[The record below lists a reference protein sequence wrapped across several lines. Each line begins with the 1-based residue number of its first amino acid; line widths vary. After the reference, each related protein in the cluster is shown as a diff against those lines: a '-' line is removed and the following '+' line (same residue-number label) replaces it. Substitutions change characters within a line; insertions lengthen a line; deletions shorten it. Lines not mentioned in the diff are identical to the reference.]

1 MQFLNKLVG
10 SCIILFLPIVG
21 WTQKNELAFSIGS
34 VTASERQPLKLGADT
49 ALQINYGRRLF
60 EFNNVALYGEVHF
73 LASPNREVTAGPQI
87 ATRDVA
93 SLYLTPGLR
102 LKFLPK
108 AKLSPFVAI
117 GGGLA
122 LYEQSTK
129 LRNNQANP
137 VSRELTRGAFNFG
150 GGADLRIW
158 RSLSLRSEF
167 RDFITGSP
175 NYNLPSIR
183 GTQHNPV
190 ISGGIVLQWH

>member
-1 MQFLNKLVG
+1 MRFSNKLVG
-10 SCIILFLPIVG
+10 CCIFLLLPKVI

-34 VTASERQPLKLGADT
+34 VTASERQPLKLGADST
-49 ALQINYGRRLF
+49 LQINYGRRLF
-60 EFNNVALYGEVHF
+60 EFNNVALYAEVHF
-73 LASPNREVTAGPQI
+73 LASPNREVTVGPQI

-93 SLYLTPGLR
+93 SLYLTPGFR

-108 AKLSPFVAI
+108 AKLSPFVAV
-117 GGGLA
+117 GGGFA

-137 VSRELTRGAFNFG
+137 VSRELTRSAFNFG

-158 RSLSLRSEF
+158 HSLSLRGEF

-183 GTQHNPV
+183 GAQHNAV